1 LIPYFWPIREFAINL
16 IRNRTYP
23 LWQRMFLL
31 GSFSRRMEA
40 VVRGEIKGGFPA
52 ILHGFSEALGSEN
65 LRASIETIT
74 ADLTNQL
81 GMVLELVQMR
91 AHCAL
96 QAPRLAEII
105 DAFARGVGYGP
116 ETTIESMSTK
126 YGTAYER
133 YFVPFFEEH
142 PYILENYLIN
152 MIFYKLF
159 PFGAKLFDPRATLE
173 PAKEYALL
181 ATDFA
186 LIKGLLIGVAG
197 AHKEAF
203 STEHVVQTVQ
213 TAFKHFE
220 HNSAFLVK
228 AHQVL
233 VDKNLNDARGL
244 TMLLRN

>member
-1 LIPYFWPIREFAINL
+1 
-16 IRNRTYP
+16 
-23 LWQRMFLL
+23 MFLL
-31 GSFSRRMEA
+31 GTFSRRLEA
-40 VVRGEIKGGFPA
+40 AVRGEIKGGFSA
-52 ILHGFSEALGSEN
+52 ILEGFSAAVGSAS
-65 LRASIETIT
+65 LRGSIETIS
-74 ADLTNQL
+74 ADLTLQL
-81 GMVLELVQMR
+81 GMVMELVRMR
-91 AHCAL
+91 ENYAR
-96 QAPRLAEII
+96 QAPRLVECI
-105 DAFARGVGYGP
+105 DAFARGVGEGP
-116 ETTIESMSTK
+116 GATLVSMSTE
-126 YGTAYER
+126 YGIAYER
-133 YFVPFFEEH
+133 YFAPFFEKH

-152 MIFYKLF
+152 MILRRLF
-159 PFGAKLFDPRATLE
+159 PFGAKLFEPEATLE

-213 TAFKHFE
+213 AAFKHFE
-220 HNSAFLVK
+220 HNSEYLVR